1 LFICTVSTHRYYTRA
16 VIIPFSDPP
25 LGQDLSA
32 EELQVFATLNDVF
45 AEASRAVGYIIHLGH
60 LLKESGFV
68 EIRTNV
74 YPFVKGAL
82 GGLSSQ
88 SNYGLCHNAMVH
100 LPGNYYTITC
110 THYYSG

>member
-1 LFICTVSTHRYYTRA
+1 M
-16 VIIPFSDPP
+16 
-25 LGQDLSA
+25 
-32 EELQVFATLNDVF
+32 FATLNGVF

-82 GGLSSQ
+82 GGL
-88 SNYGLCHNAMVH
+88 CHPRVIMGYAIMLWFTYKVISV
-100 LPGNYYTITC
+100 LLLAFT
-110 THYYSG
+110 